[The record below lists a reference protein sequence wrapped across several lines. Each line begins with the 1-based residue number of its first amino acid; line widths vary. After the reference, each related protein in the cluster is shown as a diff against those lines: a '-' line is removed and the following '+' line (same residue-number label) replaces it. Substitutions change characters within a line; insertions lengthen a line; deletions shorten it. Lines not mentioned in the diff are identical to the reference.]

1 MEIIMKSSLRKIALL
16 CSALVVCLLAL
27 CACGKKEESSDTK
40 NESSAS
46 SKVVESSSEVSS
58 VVESSSLSELI
69 DDGKH
74 ITKIGLYLPDDKTY
88 IRKYIPSL
96 QSNWIKGKDIACFET
111 YYSNDPELPP
121 TQAVKLWQSFLD
133 KYVDS
138 AQYKM
143 GYYMIFTLKSG
154 EQHSIRILKPEDTM
168 VYRPYI
174 ETYLYDDY
182 HQIPGHFYSHLLPS
196 QMNEKTM
203 TSSIKLTVGQKG
215 DEVDNIQLTVFAYKG
230 DADFDASTKYIGRI
244 SNTINIT
251 RK

>member
-1 MEIIMKSSLRKIALL
+1 MKKELKRLALL
-16 CSALVVCLLAL
+16 CSALVVCSIVFS
-27 CACGKKEESSDTK
+27 ACGKKEESSNTK
-40 NESSAS
+40 NESTASAS
-46 SKVVESSSEVSS
+46 IADSSSQVSS
-58 VVESSSLSELI
+58 VEESSSLPELI

-88 IRKYIPSL
+88 IRKYIPSF

-121 TQAVKLWQSFLD
+121 TQAVKLWQSILD

-138 AQYKM
+138 AEYKM
-143 GYYMIFTLKSG
+143 GYYMTFTLKSG
-154 EQHSIRILKPEDTM
+154 GQHSIRILKPDDTM

-196 QMNEKTM
+196 QMNDNTM

-215 DEVDNIQLTVFAYKG
+215 DEVDNIQLTVFAYKS
-230 DADFDASTKYIGRI
+230 DADFDAGTKYIGRI

>member
-1 MEIIMKSSLRKIALL
+1 MKKELKRLALL
-16 CSALVVCLLAL
+16 CSALVVCSIVFS
-27 CACGKKEESSDTK
+27 ACGKKEESSNTK
-40 NESSAS
+40 NESTASAS
-46 SKVVESSSEVSS
+46 IADSSSQVSS
-58 VVESSSLSELI
+58 VEESSSLPELI
-69 DDGKH
+69 NDGKH

-138 AQYKM
+138 AEYKM
-143 GYYMIFTLKSG
+143 GYYMTFTLKSG
-154 EQHSIRILKPEDTM
+154 EQHSIRILKPDDTM
-168 VYRPYI
+168 VYIPYI

-196 QMNEKTM
+196 QMNDNTM

-215 DEVDNIQLTVFAYKG
+215 DEVDNIQLTVFAYKS
-230 DADFDASTKYIGRI
+230 DADFDSSTKYIGRI

>member
-1 MEIIMKSSLRKIALL
+1 MEIIMKKELKRLALL
-16 CSALVVCLLAL
+16 CSALVVCSIVFS
-27 CACGKKEESSDTK
+27 ACGKKEESSNTK
-40 NESSAS
+40 NESTASAS
-46 SKVVESSSEVSS
+46 IADSSSQVSS
-58 VVESSSLSELI
+58 VEESSSLPELI

-88 IRKYIPSL
+88 IRKYIPSF

-138 AQYKM
+138 AEYKM
-143 GYYMIFTLKSG
+143 GYYMTFTLKSG
-154 EQHSIRILKPEDTM
+154 EQHSIRILKPDDTM

-182 HQIPGHFYSHLLPS
+182 HQTPGHFYSHLLPS
-196 QMNEKTM
+196 QMNDNTM

-215 DEVDNIQLTVFAYKG
+215 DEVDNIQLTVFAYKSN
-230 DADFDASTKYIGRI
+230 ADFDSSNKYIGRI

>member
-1 MEIIMKSSLRKIALL
+1 MKKGLRKIELL
-16 CSALVVCLLAL
+16 CSLLIVFSFIF
-27 CACGKKEESSDTK
+27 CACEESEKSADTK
-40 NESSAS
+40 NESLTSSIEETSTEAS
-46 SKVVESSSEVSS
+46 SLEK
-58 VVESSSLSELI
+58 SSSLPELI
-69 DDGKH
+69 NDGKH
-74 ITKIGLYLPDDKTY
+74 VTNIGLYLPDDNTY
-88 IRKYIPSL
+88 IRKYIPSF

-138 AQYKM
+138 SEYKM
-143 GYYMIFTLKSG
+143 GYYMTFTLKNQ
-154 EQHSIRILKPEDTM
+154 EQYSIRILKPEDTE
-168 VYRPYI
+168 VYKQYI

-182 HQIPGHFYSHLLPS
+182 HQIPGNFYSHLLPS
-196 QMNEKTM
+196 QMNDKTI

-215 DEVDNIQLTVFAYKG
+215 DEVENIQLTVFAYRG
-230 DADFDASTKYIGRI
+230 EADFDATTNKYIGRI

>member
-1 MEIIMKSSLRKIALL
+1 MEIIMKKELKRLALL

-27 CACGKKEESSDTK
+27 CACQRESPDSR
-40 NESSAS
+40 NESLAS
-46 SKVVESSSEVSS
+46 SKVVESSSEVSA
-58 VVESSSLSELI
+58 VVESSSLPELI

-143 GYYMIFTLKSG
+143 GYYMTFTLKTG
-154 EQHSIRILKPEDTM
+154 EQHSIRILKPDDTM

-215 DEVDNIQLTVFAYKG
+215 DEVNNIQLTVFAYKS
-230 DADFDASTKYIGRI
+230 DADFDSATKYIGKI

>member
-1 MEIIMKSSLRKIALL
+1 MKKELKI
-16 CSALVVCLLAL
+16 LAL
-27 CACGKKEESSDTK
+27 ICSTLVICSIVFSACGKKEESSNTK
-40 NESSAS
+40 NKSTASAS
-46 SKVVESSSEVSS
+46 IADSSSQVSS
-58 VVESSSLSELI
+58 VEESSSLPELI

-88 IRKYIPSL
+88 IRKYIPSF

-138 AQYKM
+138 AEYKM
-143 GYYMIFTLKSG
+143 GYYMTFTLKSG
-154 EQHSIRILKPEDTM
+154 EQHSIRILKPDDTM

-196 QMNEKTM
+196 QMNDNTM

-215 DEVDNIQLTVFAYKG
+215 DEVDNIQLTVFAYKS
-230 DADFDASTKYIGRI
+230 DADFDAGTKYIGRI

>member
-1 MEIIMKSSLRKIALL
+1 MKKELKRLALL
-16 CSALVVCLLAL
+16 CSALVVCSIVFS
-27 CACGKKEESSDTK
+27 ACGKKEESSNTK
-40 NESSAS
+40 NESTASAS
-46 SKVVESSSEVSS
+46 IADSSSQVSS
-58 VVESSSLSELI
+58 VEESSSLPELI

-88 IRKYIPSL
+88 IRKYIPSF

-138 AQYKM
+138 AEYKM
-143 GYYMIFTLKSG
+143 GYYMTFTLKSG
-154 EQHSIRILKPEDTM
+154 EQHSIRILKPDDTM

-182 HQIPGHFYSHLLPS
+182 HQTPGHFYSHLLPS
-196 QMNEKTM
+196 QMNDNTM

-215 DEVDNIQLTVFAYKG
+215 DEVDNIQLTVFAYKSN
-230 DADFDASTKYIGRI
+230 ADFDSSNKYIGRI

-251 RK
+251 RKLNKA

>member
-1 MEIIMKSSLRKIALL
+1 MKKGFRKTALL
-16 CSALVVCLLAL
+16 CSVLIFCSIVFS
-27 CACGKKEESSDTK
+27 ACGKKKESPETK
-40 NESSAS
+40 NDSKVSAS
-46 SKVVESSSEVSS
+46 IADSSSEVSS
-58 VVESSSLSELI
+58 VEESSSLPELI

-88 IRKYIPSL
+88 IRKYIPFF

-121 TQAVKLWQSFLD
+121 TQAVKLWQSFID

-138 AQYKM
+138 SEYKM
-143 GYYMIFTLKSG
+143 GYYMTFTLKSG
-154 EQHSIRILKPEDTM
+154 EQHSIRILKPEDTQ
-168 VYRPYI
+168 VYKQYI